1 MKNKKETVDF
11 IPPRQIFIGVD
22 KAPVTLELF
31 GDYESEATREAN
43 EVMNALLE
51 QFDGSIKYVFRHF
64 PLTRIHQK
72 AHKASEA
79 AIAAAQEGKF
89 REMHELLFH
98 NRHHLGVIS
107 LKQYAREA
115 GVKSKSF
122 LDDLINSTFGW
133 FVQDDL
139 KEGLNRGV
147 SDVPALFINGE
158 AYTKTISQKALAAY
172 VKPFMKQPE
181 KQRA

>member
-1 MKNKKETVDF
+1 MKNKKEVVDL
-11 IPPRQIFIGVD
+11 IPPRQIFIGTD

-31 GDYESEATREAN
+31 GDYESDATREAN
-43 EVMNALLE
+43 SVINALLE
-51 QFDGSIKYVFRHF
+51 QFDGDIKYVFRHF

-79 AIAAAQEGKF
+79 AIAAGQEGKF
-89 REMHELLFH
+89 KEMHELLFQ
-98 NRHHLGVIS
+98 NRNHLGVIS

-115 GVKSKSF
+115 GVKSKAF

-139 KEGLNRGV
+139 KEGIGRGV
-147 SDVPALFINGE
+147 TDVPTLFINGE
-158 AYTKTISQKALAAY
+158 AYTKIISQKTLAAY
-172 VKPFMKQPE
+172 IKPLLKQPE